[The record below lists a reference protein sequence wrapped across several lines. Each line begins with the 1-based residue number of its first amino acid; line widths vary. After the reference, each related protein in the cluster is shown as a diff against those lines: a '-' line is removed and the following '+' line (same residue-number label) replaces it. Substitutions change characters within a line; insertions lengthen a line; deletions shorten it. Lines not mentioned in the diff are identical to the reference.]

1 MGLTIDRS
9 PRKQKRIMH
18 FQVEKARHLLPS
30 LTNFAH
36 FPLLCS
42 RFSFDPLLH
51 LLAFSPS
58 LVKKTTS
65 SSPNMTPSLFHTRAY
80 FFYPFSSWRGRLLGC
95 SWYLLPSPRAR
106 EAIIGSQMH
115 SRRVPSAPLIKSLMR
130 LPIEGGDKN
139 AVAEPSRAEPSR
151 VESSYGKF
159 YTVPFRWIGVKR
171 KTIRGLTNGWNAA
184 IEAGN
189 RGKNRENRV
198 SVGRIGEIRRFERG
212 DCCWAGME
220 RVEEFIGREWPRL
233 GGGGWV

>member
-1 MGLTIDRS
+1 MSIGTIGKEGNGLTIDRS

-30 LTNFAH
+30 LTNFPH

-42 RFSFDPLLH
+42 RFSFDPLFH

-95 SWYLLPSPRAR
+95 SWYPLPSPRAR

-151 VESSYGKF
+151 VESSRVMGNF
-159 YTVPFRWIGVKR
+159 
-171 KTIRGLTNGWNAA
+171 IRFHFD
-184 IEAGN
+184 E
-189 RGKNRENRV
+189 
-198 SVGRIGEIRRFERG
+198 
-212 DCCWAGME
+212 
-220 RVEEFIGREWPRL
+220 
-233 GGGGWV
+233 

>member
-80 FFYPFSSWRGRLLGC
+80 FFYPFSFWRGRLLGC
-95 SWYLLPSPRAR
+95 SWYPLPSPRAR

-151 VESSYGKF
+151 AESSRVMGNF
-159 YTVPFRWIGVKR
+159 
-171 KTIRGLTNGWNAA
+171 IRFHFD
-184 IEAGN
+184 E
-189 RGKNRENRV
+189 
-198 SVGRIGEIRRFERG
+198 
-212 DCCWAGME
+212 
-220 RVEEFIGREWPRL
+220 
-233 GGGGWV
+233 